1 MGDRSSSV
9 NNPPSRVNT
18 PPVSPGV
25 PRTTVPNP
33 TVTEDNE
40 DSFDEFFDSTPS
52 SSETPVASNADS
64 VFAWAQHGGVPGN
77 HNFSFKGKPVTTDFL
92 GLNRS
97 AGVDANLGHLE
108 TGYSMGQIAKVG
120 MLKELIDEYKKSD
133 VAKKLSP
140 EKLQEKLLKM
150 VKNSGYTYSANPNEE
165 PTAEKMLE
173 FLQSKSAKY
182 TLDGLSRRALIA
194 KDFFEAKLRRQ
205 VDDMAWMLKWIASTA
220 RLAQSVSSSS
230 IA

>member
-9 NNPPSRVNT
+9 NSPPSRVNT
-18 PPVSPGV
+18 PSVSP
-25 PRTTVPNP
+25 RASQSIVPNP
-33 TVTEDNE
+33 GVAEDDE
-40 DSFDEFFDSTPS
+40 DSFDDFFDSAPS
-52 SSETPVASNADS
+52 ASETAVASNADS
-64 VFAWAQHGGVPGN
+64 VFAWAQHGGVAGN
-77 HNFSFKGKPVTTDFL
+77 HNFSFKGKPVTTDYL

-97 AGVDANLGHLE
+97 VGVDANRGHLE

-120 MLKELIDEYKKSD
+120 MLRELIEEYKKSD
-133 VAKKLSP
+133 AAKKLSP

-150 VKNSGYTYSANPNEE
+150 VKNSGYTYSANPDEE
-165 PTAEKMLE
+165 PTAEKMLV

-220 RLAQSVSSSS
+220 KLAQSANVANS
-230 IA
+230 